1 MARMDLISGSL
12 EGRVGGIVGQKYK
25 SRNTI
30 RTTSNHIV
38 HIGQKQRKAC
48 RAFERLNRISGTIA
62 KHLFRYMGLHKRD
75 MLPHNQVA
83 QLLKVTLENNTFN
96 PYKLGDIFT
105 QDANIT
111 ITRFTAD
118 YATGQVQVE
127 LSTTEELQNE
137 PKVHCLVMIFSELG
151 HNLYSKILA
160 EQTLDIDFLYP
171 IEKGLEHYL
180 VTLIVDNRE
189 PKPIFRGF
197 TITETQALPVVD
209 NGILYFSRMRNVQA
223 QYIEPHKALANG
235 RGISYNNNTL
245 VYEELP

>member
-1 MARMDLISGSL
+1 MARMDLISGSI
-12 EGRVGGIVGQKYK
+12 EGRLGGIVGQKYK

-38 HIGQKQRKAC
+38 HIGRKQRKAC

-83 QLLKVTLENNTFN
+83 QLLKATLENNTFN
-96 PYKLGDIFT
+96 PYKIGDIFT

-111 ITRFTAD
+111 IDRFTAD
-118 YATGQVQVE
+118 YATGQVKVA
-127 LSTTEELQNE
+127 LSTTEKLQNE
-137 PKVHCLVMIFSELG
+137 PKIHCLVMIFSELG
-151 HNLYSKILA
+151 HNLYSKILTK
-160 EQTLDIDFLYP
+160 QTLEISFLYP
-171 IEKGLEHYL
+171 LEKGLEHYL

-209 NGILYFSRMRNVQA
+209 GGVLYFSRMRNVQA
-223 QYIEPHKALANG
+223 QYINPHKALANG